1 MRLSGPFRLLLR
13 VRAPQLAHRWTWVKS
28 GVGFVS
34 GTSLIEIPSAPLM
47 MRGRHAV
54 ARWIPLL
61 NVYFHIDSLQIF
73 AKGTL
78 DLFPDNADELDAVS
92 HLFSYW
98 NSVCAEV
105 LCLTQSKG
113 RNAAGVLQPPV
124 LRRLGATRRCHVFA
138 HLMKVVGLGW
148 RCGDV
153 QFFDMF
159 GSDMEDLIDVLQC
172 PFDQ

>member
-1 MRLSGPFRLLLR
+1 MRLSGPFRLILR

-61 NVYFHIDSLQIF
+61 IVYFHIDSLQIF

-78 DLFPDNADELDAVS
+78 DFFPDNADELDAVS
-92 HLFSYW
+92 HLFSYR

-113 RNAAGVLQPPV
+113 RNAAGVLQPPI
-124 LRRLGATRRCHVFA
+124 LRRLGVTRRCHVFA
-138 HLMKVVGLGW
+138 HLVEVVRLGW
-148 RCGDV
+148 GCGYV
-153 QFFDMF
+153 ELFYVF
-159 GSDMEDLIDVLQC
+159 GSNVNDLIDILQR
-172 PFDQ
+172 PFH